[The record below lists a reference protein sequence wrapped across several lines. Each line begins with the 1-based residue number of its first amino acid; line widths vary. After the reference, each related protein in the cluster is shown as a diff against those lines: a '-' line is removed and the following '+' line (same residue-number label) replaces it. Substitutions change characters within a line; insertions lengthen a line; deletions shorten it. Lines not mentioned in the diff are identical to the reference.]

1 MPDRNASTSL
11 VTLSAA
17 APERE
22 RVSTNR
28 HTTRRRVRHA
38 WLVALAASLA
48 ACGGGHRTDSYKQ
61 ATSEQE
67 QCCEHLQG
75 APRDQCLGQIV
86 RVDDPAIANADAN
99 NDTFGC
105 IESHF
110 VCDPATGHATQASAQ
125 DQYDCIVSLN
135 E

>member
-1 MPDRNASTSL
+1 MHDRNASTSL
-11 VTLSAA
+11 VSLPAA
-17 APERE
+17 APVRE
-22 RVSTNR
+22 RVSTKR
-28 HTTRRRVRHA
+28 HTTRSRVRHG

-75 APRDQCLGQIV
+75 APRDQCLAQIV
-86 RVDDPAIANADAN
+86 RVDDPAVARADAN
-99 NDTFGC
+99 NDTFRC
-105 IESHF
+105 IESNF